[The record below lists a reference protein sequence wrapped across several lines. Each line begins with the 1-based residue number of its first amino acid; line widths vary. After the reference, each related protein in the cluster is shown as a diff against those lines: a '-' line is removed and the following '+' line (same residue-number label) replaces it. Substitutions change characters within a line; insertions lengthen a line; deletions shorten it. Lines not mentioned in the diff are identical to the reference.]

1 MTSMLRP
8 VLALCLAGF
17 FSFSSAQE
25 ISTTGNLITNQW
37 SGVSVSGDL
46 DGQHPI
52 SVFGCCTS
60 FGSGAF
66 LDNSTGNANGQSGQ
80 IIWSYG
86 QATVSQ
92 TLSLNQALSGT
103 GIQINGYNWG
113 YELRNMN
120 GDDRQGGV
128 DRVTASILTYASDN
142 MTLRRSDSWI
152 YNTQFDWTTFSGTVN
167 YNVPGPVSEF
177 GNMRI
182 EFTSMDSG
190 FWAGYYGPQVRNVS
204 LSVNYSFDPCASD
217 PLYSSSCSG
226 YFEAYMANLAAMLG
240 WGSAAESD
248 FAAAMVDYSLP
259 TTAAMTA
266 MTEDITATT
275 PTVDAGGVEV
285 GASGELSVPDGI
297 PDVVKEESREKK
309 TIDANLLGSIL
320 ERARDDSEALAV
332 ANRSQQDS
340 ISDAANPDFTG
351 RGIDTNGDVVETD
364 LIVSLLRNAATNAGS
379 AAEASDS
386 TSGETVTGV
395 AADTGAVTATV
406 AESVRTTDTMSDSAA
421 EPPRRQ
427 AETNEAAGGV
437 DIAVLAQQPIGFDQ
451 YLTQALSDARFYQE
465 REIYPGQQTVDN
477 RRAQRLLSGANDRV
491 HQSMV
496 DQQYRRP

>member
-8 VLALCLAGF
+8 VLALCLVGF
-17 FSFSSAQE
+17 FSYSSAQE
-25 ISTTGNLITNQW
+25 ISTTGNLINNGSW
-37 SGVSVSGDL
+37 SGATYGADP
-46 DGQHPI
+46 G
-52 SVFGCCTS
+52 GCCAS
-60 FGSGAF
+60 ISGSGA
-66 LDNSTGNANGQSGQ
+66 LYDTSTNT
-80 IIWSYG
+80 IMFSYG
-86 QATVSQ
+86 LDTVIQ
-92 TLSLNQALSGT
+92 IVGLQQALGGT
-103 GIQINGYNWG
+103 GVQVHGYN
-113 YELRNMN
+113 YSLDYRLMPNN
-120 GDDRQGGV
+120 ATHTDNL
-128 DRVTASILTYASDN
+128 TASIWLTTS
-142 MTLRRSDSWI
+142 SGF
-152 YNTQFDWTTFSGTVN
+152 NTEATHLFLSGQVSSGVNDQWNSISGTRN
-167 YNVPGPVSEF
+167 FELPYTDPQSIT
-177 GNMRI
+177 MRL
-182 EFTSMDSG
+182 EGRDGG
-190 FWAGYYGPQVRNVS
+190 FWAGYYGPEVRNVS
-204 LSVNYSFDPCASD
+204 LSVNYSFDPCSSD
-217 PLYSSSCSG
+217 PLYSSSCPG
-226 YFEAYMANLAAMLG
+226 YWDAFLAQIGMTLFGALAEDTGTIDYTLAPAQGSSLSLSVAND
-240 WGSAAESD
+240 STRSEP
-248 FAAAMVDYSLP
+248 V
-259 TTAAMTA
+259 
-266 MTEDITATT
+266 
-275 PTVDAGGVEV
+275 VDAGGIEI
-285 GASGELSVPDGI
+285 STLGELTVPDGI
-297 PDVVKEESREKK
+297 PEVVREETREKK

-364 LIVSLLRNAATNAGS
+364 LIVSLLRGVATNAGS

-406 AESVRTTDTMSDSAA
+406 AESASTTDTMSDSVA

-465 REIYPGQQTVDN
+465 REMYPGQQTVDN

>member
-25 ISTTGNLITNQW
+25 ISTTGNLINNGSW
-37 SGVSVSGDL
+37 SGATYGADP
-46 DGQHPI
+46 G
-52 SVFGCCTS
+52 GCCAS
-60 FGSGAF
+60 ISGSGA
-66 LDNSTGNANGQSGQ
+66 LYDTSTNT
-80 IIWSYG
+80 IMFSYG
-86 QATVSQ
+86 LDTVIQ
-92 TLSLNQALSGT
+92 IVGLQQALGGT
-103 GIQINGYNWG
+103 GVQVHGYN
-113 YELRNMN
+113 YSLDYRLMPNN
-120 GDDRQGGV
+120 ATHTDNL
-128 DRVTASILTYASDN
+128 TASIWLTTS
-142 MTLRRSDSWI
+142 SGF
-152 YNTQFDWTTFSGTVN
+152 NTEATHLFLSGQVSSGVNDQWNSISGTRN
-167 YNVPGPVSEF
+167 FELPYTDPQSIT
-177 GNMRI
+177 MRL
-182 EFTSMDSG
+182 EGRDGG

-364 LIVSLLRNAATNAGS
+364 LIVSLLRGVATNAGS

-465 REIYPGQQTVDN
+465 REMYPGQQTVDN